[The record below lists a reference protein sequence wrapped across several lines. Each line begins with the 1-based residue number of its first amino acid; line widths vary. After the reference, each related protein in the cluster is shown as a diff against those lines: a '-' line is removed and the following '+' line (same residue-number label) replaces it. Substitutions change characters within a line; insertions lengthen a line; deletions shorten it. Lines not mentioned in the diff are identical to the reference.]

1 MEFLAKIL
9 LTFAFK
15 SFALLITAYFDH
27 DFVLMT
33 DVEHLIPLVAMI
45 AAMNLVVRPVLKIVF
60 SPVIGLTFG
69 YFNIIISAGILY
81 AVDIWSDS
89 ITINGLWPLV
99 IGAHAVGII
108 VTLIDYSSA
117 IVYGTGEI

>member
-9 LTFAFK
+9 LTMAFNA
-15 SFALLITAYFDH
+15 FALLITAYFDH